1 MKPFPLFF
9 LVVALV
15 TAILASQVAS
25 AGAAAITRE
34 VAPGITYKRISQPK
48 IPRVT
53 HVVKLDP
60 ASGYTL
66 DVVQA
71 KPKLPG
77 MDTVANM
84 TRDNDGIVGINGD
97 FGILP
102 GRPAHLFADDGEL
115 FQPAILGG
123 FGRGFGFGAD
133 GTPMHIGNT
142 PVNMSMIA
150 PLRTTPVTHWNS
162 GSPKSGELAV
172 FTARGGT
179 MEEPPSDA
187 CAVRL
192 LPTGRWHEAGRGQ
205 KRSFTVDVARC
216 SSAKLGLEDGIVV
229 SSKLSGSGADAIQEL
244 VPGETV
250 SLKWTLGWAGVTDVL
265 GGSAVIVKQGENTA
279 SSKCLAYLCLKH
291 PRTGVGITADGKV
304 LLVVVEGRYWRSKGV
319 TPGQFAR
326 VFIKQ
331 GATYAMNLDGG
342 GSTTMV
348 IEGSIVNYLS
358 DGVQRQVSS
367 SLQIVADPIP

>member
-1 MKPFPLFF
+1 MKRFPLSF
-9 LVVALV
+9 LVVAIL
-15 TAILASQVAS
+15 TSILASQPTS

-34 VAPGITYKRISQPK
+34 IAPGITYKRITQPK

-53 HVVKLDP
+53 HIVRLDP

-84 TRDNDGIVGINGD
+84 TKDNGAIVGINGD

-123 FGRGFGFGAD
+123 VGRGFGFGAD
-133 GTPMHIGNT
+133 GTTMHIGNT

-162 GSPKSGELAV
+162 GSPKSDELAV

-179 MEEPPSDA
+179 MEAPPSDA
-187 CAVRL
+187 CAARL
-192 LPTGRWHEAGRGQ
+192 LPTGGWHDAGRGQ
-205 KRSFTVDVARC
+205 QRSFTVDVARC
-216 SSAKLGLEDGIVV
+216 SSAKLALDDGLVV
-229 SSKLSGSGADAIQEL
+229 ASKLSGIGADAIQEL

-265 GGSAVIVKQGENTA
+265 GGSAVIVKQGESTV
-279 SSKCLAYLCLKH
+279 SSNCPSYLCLKH
-291 PRTGVGITADGKV
+291 PRTGVGISADGKV
-304 LLVVVEGRYWRSKGV
+304 LLIVVEGRYWRSKGV

-326 VFIKQ
+326 IFIQQ

-342 GSTTMV
+342 GSSTMV
-348 IEGSIVNYLS
+348 VEGKIVNYLS

-367 SLQIVADPIP
+367 SLQIVPDPVP